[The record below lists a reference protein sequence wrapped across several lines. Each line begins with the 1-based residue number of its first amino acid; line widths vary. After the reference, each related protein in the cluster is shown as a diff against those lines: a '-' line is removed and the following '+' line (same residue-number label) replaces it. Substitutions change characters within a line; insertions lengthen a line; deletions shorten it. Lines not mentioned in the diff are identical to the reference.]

1 MYICTVTGRISKT
14 LAGNIINRGLSHEYL
29 YVNTALIYSYSD
41 GLFCVTDSSKGSAK
55 TFDIN
60 NMPKN
65 NNYRLVTITKE
76 SVLDPLAGNLPRSIT

>member
-1 MYICTVTGRISKT
+1 MNKELALTAILQGHYVTLDNRI
-14 LAGNIINRGLSHEYL
+14 L
-29 YVNTALIYSYSD
+29 YSYSD

-76 SVLDPLAGNLPRSIT
+76 SVLDPYSG

>member
-1 MYICTVTGRISKT
+1 MNKE
-14 LAGNIINRGLSHEYL
+14 L
-29 YVNTALIYSYSD
+29 ALIAILQGHYVTLDNRILYSYSD
-41 GLFCVTDSSKGSAK
+41 GLFCITDTFNGSGK

-76 SVLDPLAGNLPRSIT
+76 SVLHPYNE

>member
-1 MYICTVTGRISKT
+1 MNKE
-14 LAGNIINRGLSHEYL
+14 L
-29 YVNTALIYSYSD
+29 ALIAILQGHYVTLDNRILYSYSD

-65 NNYRLVTITKE
+65 NNYKFVIVTKE
-76 SVLDPLAGNLPRSIT
+76 SVLDPYSG

>member
-1 MYICTVTGRISKT
+1 MNKE
-14 LAGNIINRGLSHEYL
+14 L
-29 YVNTALIYSYSD
+29 ALIAMLQGHYVTLDNRILYSYSD

-65 NNYRLVTITKE
+65 NNYRFVIITKE
-76 SVLDPLAGNLPRSIT
+76 SVLDPYSG

>member
-1 MYICTVTGRISKT
+1 MNKE
-14 LAGNIINRGLSHEYL
+14 L
-29 YVNTALIYSYSD
+29 ALIAILQGHYVTLDNRILYSYSD
-41 GLFCVTDSSKGSAK
+41 GLSCVTDSSKGSAK

-76 SVLDPLAGNLPRSIT
+76 SVLDPYSG